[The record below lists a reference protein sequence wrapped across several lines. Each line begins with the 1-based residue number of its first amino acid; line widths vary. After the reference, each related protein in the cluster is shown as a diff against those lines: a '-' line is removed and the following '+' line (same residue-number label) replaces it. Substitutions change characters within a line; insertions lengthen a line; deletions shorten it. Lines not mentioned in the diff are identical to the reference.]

1 MSASTDPVGKTEQA
15 IAALRALWQ
24 VAVKANNLAAEQAL
38 DTQINDLSDK
48 LDALRGAKI
57 AADNA
62 QIAALNKQIDAV
74 TAAATAA
81 MQDLSK
87 VSAALDAAL
96 AAAKLLDTV
105 VAAAAKL

>member
-62 QIAALNKQIDAV
+62 QIAALNRQIDAV

>member
-1 MSASTDPVGKTEQA
+1 MSASTDPIGKTQQA

-24 VAVKANNLAAEQAL
+24 AAANANNVAAEKAL
-38 DTQINDLSDK
+38 DPQIDDLSDK

-62 QIAALNKQIDAV
+62 QIAALNKQLDAV

-87 VSAALDAAL
+87 LSTALDAAL

>member
-1 MSASTDPVGKTEQA
+1 MSASTDPIGKTEQA

-24 VAVKANNLAAEQAL
+24 GAGKTNTLAAGQAL

-87 VSAALDAAL
+87 LSTALDAAL